1 MFHDDEASTST
12 KDDDTIRPGE
22 DLSGFS
28 LDGLAER
35 RRLLEEEIKR
45 IDEITD
51 KKKAGMNAA
60 EAVFKI

>member
-1 MFHDDEASTST
+1 MFHDDEAGTSSR
-12 KDDDTIRPGE
+12 DDDLIRPGE

-35 RRLLEEEIKR
+35 RAVLEAEIRR
-45 IDEITD
+45 IDEITA
-51 KKKAGMNAA
+51 KKKAGLNAA